1 MQRLPNTY
9 GASMPQVME
18 QNRQRMVGDWSGEIS
33 RTPVEP
39 IRQTP
44 AGSSSLP
51 GAGGLV
57 SQGGMA
63 GPAGLSGPR
72 GSVPELEDMGN
83 DLPVE
88 VITAPT
94 STQEAYLGTWK
105 ALLSRYEGSYVVATF
120 LVGTQNTISWEG
132 ILFDV
137 GNDYLT
143 IYQESRDRYIV
154 SDYYSLKFIE
164 FYDIQRRRRCAEL
177 LREDG
182 WQSGGMSDSMGGNMS
197 GGMGGGMSGGSMGG
211 GMPRR

>member
-9 GASMPQVME
+9 GAPMPQVME
-18 QNRQRMVGDWSGEIS
+18 QNRQRMAGDWSGEIS
-33 RTPVEP
+33 RMPEGP
-39 IRQTP
+39 GRQSAVGP
-44 AGSSSLP
+44 S
-51 GAGGLV
+51 GGLA

-63 GPAGLSGPR
+63 GPAGLSSARGP
-72 GSVPELEDMGN
+72 VPELEDMSN
-83 DLPVE
+83 NLPVE

-94 STQEAYLGTWK
+94 SVQEAYMGSWK

-182 WQSGGMSDSMGGNMS
+182 WQSNGMSDSVGGSVS
-197 GGMGGGMSGGSMGG
+197 GGMGSGMSGSNMGG